1 MLAPL
6 PDTPPPVSLTAG
18 LAGDLREVAALTARM
33 LAASDADDW
42 TMVSSLEGQRFALLS
57 ALTPAPVGTDTATME
72 VILREALEA
81 TQRISDRVR
90 QCQATAQ
97 NALRVI
103 RTGRQ
108 GALTY
113 LENAAP

>member
-6 PDTPPPVSLTAG
+6 PATPPLVTLTTG
-18 LAGDLREVAALTARM
+18 PAGDLREVAALTARM

-81 TQRISDRVR
+81 TQRISERVR